1 MHRCARSEVL
11 GYGCYFEA
19 IVCGAAQIVCIVW
32 PYAYF
37 GEFRAQGGKGGLRQ
51 QSGFYGCKDGKGAGF
66 GCFAVDEGVQVQK
79 DVFCSLAVD
88 DEVLERGESFPCRG
102 GGGGALADADGEG
115 DAVNGDYCAF
125 FAVGGVISM
134 SIT

>member
-1 MHRCARSEVL
+1 MHRCACSEVL

-19 IVCGAAQIVCIVW
+19 IVCGAAQIVCIVGA
-32 PYAYF
+32 YAYF
-37 GEFRAQGGKGGLRQ
+37 GEFRAQGGKSGLRQ
-51 QSGFYGCKDGKGAGF
+51 QPGFYGCKDGEGAGF
-66 GCFAVDEGVQVQK
+66 GCLPVDEGVQVQK
-79 DVFCSLAVD
+79 DGFCTLAVD
-88 DEVLERGESFPCRG
+88 DEVLERVGSFPRCG

-125 FAVGGVISM
+125 FAVGGVISI

>member
-37 GEFRAQGGKGGLRQ
+37 GEFRAQGRKSGLRQ
-51 QSGFYGCKDGKGAGF
+51 QSGFYGCKDGEGAGF
-66 GCFAVDEGVQVQK
+66 GCLAVDEGVQVQK
-79 DVFCSLAVD
+79 DGFCTLAVD
-88 DEVLERGESFPCRG
+88 DEVLERVESFPRG
-102 GGGGALADADGEG
+102 GGLFC
-115 DAVNGDYCAF
+115 NICNICNNYF
-125 FAVGGVISM
+125 
-134 SIT
+134 